1 MTYEILNMEQL
12 DNISVGFAGT
22 GLGSTNNLYF
32 NRRQGGKSMTHEEVV
47 ERIKKSAVPLGF

>member
-1 MTYEILNMEQL
+1 MKLPV

-22 GLGSTNNLYF
+22 GLGSTKNLYF
-32 NRRQGGKSMTHEEVV
+32 NRCQGGKPMTHEEVV